1 MTWQQVARKDFE
13 DAVRSKMLWGI
24 MAAFV
29 GFMAFVVGV
38 TLASSDADASGDAAL
53 GLTAQLGQ
61 LFVPLIALIA
71 GYMAVVGE
79 RRTGSLRVLLGYPH
93 SRWDVVMGKLVGRTG
108 VIAVTLGV
116 GSVISIALVALATT
130 SPDLG
135 DVAGL
140 LGAIVLFGAGIT
152 GLAVGISA
160 SVRSRGKAMALA
172 IGSVLVFLI
181 VWDAA
186 AAAAYAL
193 VTGALPG
200 LEAEPWYF
208 LLKRL
213 NPVGAFRVVADA
225 FVDGFIYE
233 FFVLGLE
240 RIPEGTEIEQ
250 LAVENRV
257 DGPLPVYL
265 SEWVAALTLVAW
277 ALVPS
282 LVGYLRFS
290 RSDL

>member
-1 MTWQQVARKDFE
+1 MTWAQVARKDFE

-38 TLASSDADASGDAAL
+38 TLATSDADASGDAAV

-93 SRWDVVMGKLVGRTG
+93 SRWDVVFGKLVGRTG

-116 GSVISIALVALATT
+116 GSVVSIALVALATA

-135 DVAGL
+135 AVVGL

-186 AAAAYAL
+186 AAAYAL

-233 FFVLGLE
+233 FFVFVTTLLVT
-240 RIPEGTEIEQ
+240 RCSHSSSRRTE
-250 LAVENRV
+250 
-257 DGPLPVYL
+257 
-265 SEWVAALTLVAW
+265 T
-277 ALVPS
+277 
-282 LVGYLRFS
+282 
-290 RSDL
+290 

>member
-1 MTWQQVARKDFE
+1 MTWAQVARKDFE
-13 DAVRSKMLWGI
+13 DALRSKMLWGI

-38 TLASSDADASGDAAL
+38 TLATSDADASGDAAV

-93 SRWDVVMGKLVGRTG
+93 SRWDVVFGKLVGRTG

-116 GSVISIALVALATT
+116 GSVVSIALVALATA

-135 DVAGL
+135 AVVGL

-186 AAAAYAL
+186 AAGAYAL
-193 VTGALPG
+193 VTGARPG

-213 NPVGAFRVVADA
+213 NPVGAFRVVAGA
-225 FVDGFIYE
+225 FVDGYIHE
-233 FFVLGLE
+233 FFSLGLE
-240 RIPEGTEIEQ
+240 RIPEGTETEE